1 MEIIKIKKIIEKTLN
16 QNKAKN
22 IIAISL
28 RGKSSIADYMIIAS
42 GTSSR
47 HLQSL
52 SEILVTELKKI
63 GLDIFDKY
71 DEQFSFDLE
80 IFAKYSPKGKNLNS
94 IKAARLTRDVDANP
108 IQQWYSPVNGRNI
121 RQY

>member
-1 MEIIKIKKIIEKTLN
+1 M
-16 QNKAKN
+16 
-22 IIAISL
+22 
-28 RGKSSIADYMIIAS
+28 
-42 GTSSR
+42 
-47 HLQSL
+47 HLCGHQRKL
-52 SEILVTELKKI
+52 MLLQKI